1 MVTLFWKKWFLFS
14 YCWRRFSFSCL
25 LTNSSSRECDQIVYT
40 FTISKIFLLFV
51 NLALENSFCPI
62 HLKSVQFLHIF
73 SISQFCISVW
83 FKTFIITKR
92 PSKPVARN
100 IKMRKQKCFNYKD
113 LVTKNPGWALFDSYT
128 FISQW
133 KIQNWWDAISRGE
146 EFSISNF
153 RSFVSNVE

>member
-1 MVTLFWKKWFLFS
+1 MVPFFILLTQVFVLMSPDQQQQGVWPDRLHIYNFKNIFTFCLFS
-14 YCWRRFSFSCL
+14 FGKL
-25 LTNSSSRECDQIVYT
+25 LLPNLFNFC
-40 FTISKIFLLFV
+40 IF
-51 NLALENSFCPI
+51 
-62 HLKSVQFLHIF
+62 F

-113 LVTKNPGWALFDSYT
+113 LVTKHPGWALFDSYT

-146 EFSISNF
+146 EFSI
-153 RSFVSNVE
+153 FVIRFKHWTV